1 MKNFNASNST
11 QISRRKLLVGGVAA
25 GSATLLAAT
34 DANATV
40 KLPKSAVRFSKAT
53 NGHNCGS
60 CKLFVGPA
68 DCMFVQG
75 PTPPEGSCWIWRAKH
90 PRVA

>member
-1 MKNFNASNST
+1 MNNST
-11 QISRRKLLVGGVAA
+11 QISRRMLLAGGVAA

-34 DANATV
+34 DANAKV
-40 KLPKSAVRFSKAT
+40 KLTKDSVKFATTAT

-60 CKLFVGPA
+60 CKLFLAPS

-75 PTPPEGSCWIWRAKH
+75 GTSATCSCWIWQGKTA
-90 PRVA
+90 